1 MPRSGLITMPRRG
14 LTNMPQ
20 SGLTNTPR
28 RGLKIMPVR
37 SRHSRE
43 SGNLLLQTATHHPQQ
58 LPPFASLLALFV
70 EGATSLP
77 GFWSKNPTGIS
88 LNPAVMQGCTGK
100 SSGRGW

>member
-1 MPRSGLITMPRRG
+1 MPANAGIHG
-14 LTNMPQ
+14 F
-20 SGLTNTPR
+20 
-28 RGLKIMPVR
+28 LKDD
-37 SRHSRE
+37 
-43 SGNLLLQTATHHPQQ
+43 HPQQ

-100 SSGRGW
+100 SSGRG